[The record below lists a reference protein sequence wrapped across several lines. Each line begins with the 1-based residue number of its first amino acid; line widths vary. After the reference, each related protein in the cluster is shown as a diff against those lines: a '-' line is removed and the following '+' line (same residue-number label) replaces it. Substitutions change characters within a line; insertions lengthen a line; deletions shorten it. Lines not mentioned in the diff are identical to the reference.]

1 MENSLSDIF
10 KNKKTVSQDEE
21 IYSFQDGTGDAEF
34 KVHKVFHGIDLV
46 YNSVHR
52 DKCNIDLPVNGTVIE
67 IQHCREGRI
76 EQQFGER
83 YFYLMPGDLSVVI
96 RRQAVKEYVFPL
108 RHYHGI
114 SIVINTDIAPKCFSC
129 FLKDVDVKPLN
140 IANKLCGEEN
150 CFIIRGQSYI
160 EHIFS
165 ELYSV
170 PEEIKKGYFKIKI
183 MELLLVLSSIDPK
196 AHKGETSSLSQ
207 SQVQV
212 AKEIA
217 AYLAERTEK
226 NISVTQLSEKF
237 HISKSH
243 LQRAFKGVYGT
254 SVFSYI
260 RILKMQ
266 AASIKLIQTNQS
278 VLEIANEHGYDN
290 PGKFAAAFK
299 EIMGE
304 TPLEYRKNHSLR
316 DI

>member
-1 MENSLSDIF
+1 MENSLSDVL
-10 KNKKTVSQDEE
+10 KSRVTVSQDEE
-21 IYSFQDGTGDAEF
+21 IYSLQDRTGDAEF
-34 KVHKVFHGIDLV
+34 KVHKVFHGIELV

-52 DKCNIDLPVNGTVIE
+52 DKCSLDIPVSGTVIE

-76 EQQFGER
+76 EQQFNDR

-96 RRQAVKEYVFPL
+96 RKEPVKEYVFPL
-108 RHYHGI
+108 KHYHGI
-114 SIVINTDIAPKCFSC
+114 SIVIDVDIAPKCFSC

-140 IANKLCGEEN
+140 IAKKLCGEEN

-183 MELLLVLSSIDPK
+183 MELLLILSSIEPT
-196 AHKGETSSLSQ
+196 AYKGENLPLSQ

-226 NISVTQLSEKF
+226 NISVTELSEKF

-254 SVFSYI
+254 SVFSYM

-304 TPLEYRKNHSLR
+304 TPLEYRKNHSPKE
-316 DI
+316 I